1 MKVPSH
7 QIQNVIR
14 AYGQRVERKGLNRIQ
29 NSAPQSV
36 PDTISISYEA
46 KYKQVTEKIS
56 SEIVARVTGQKNEEN
71 MNGISNVVEKLG
83 AELGGQIDI
92 MNDQKK
98 NGSFKFRVIDP
109 EKGEVIKELNQE
121 DIQKVIGRLYDKIEA
136 RVV

>member
-46 KYKQVTEKIS
+46 KHKQVTEKIS

-92 MNDQKK
+92 MNDQEK